1 MTQGIETVWQRSLIL
16 WIGAAAV
23 TIFNSAAAYLQ
34 SQPLAYAVLALTAMF
49 ALVGV
54 GIWPAGRSP
63 EIPAIRITSALSSAR
78 KVA

>member
-34 SQPLAYAVLALTAMF
+34 SQPLVYAVLALTAMF

-54 GIWPAGRSP
+54 GFGIWAGR
-63 EIPAIRITSALSSAR
+63 TLAR
-78 KVA
+78 DTGNPDNLRAE

>member
-34 SQPLAYAVLALTAMF
+34 SQPLAYALLALTAMF

-54 GIWPAGRSP
+54 GIWAGR
-63 EIPAIRITSALSSAR
+63 TLAR
-78 KVA
+78 DTGNPDNLRAE